1 MEVTGLQP
9 TLFITRQLHS
19 QGYTNSTAI
28 LSHSYLFEI
37 YLFAIIHDSRKFLPG
52 EPDSHESVLVE
63 EVKRHVADLAA
74 GHDDLGAGIGDRLDL
89 LLLGKKWLKGV
100 KV

>member
-19 QGYTNSTAI
+19 QGYTNSI
-28 LSHSYLFEI
+28 LSHSYLFEL
-37 YLFAIIHDSRKFLPG
+37 YVFAIIYDSRKFLPG

-89 LLLGKKWLKGV
+89 LLLGKE
-100 KV
+100 